1 MEVDGECGTYKGYVN
16 QDGFLEGVGIRK
28 SDSGNKYTGQF
39 RGGERYGVIKADY
52 ANGDISWG

>member
-28 SDSGNKYTGQF
+28 SDSGNKYTG
-39 RGGERYGVIKADY
+39 
-52 ANGDISWG
+52 